1 MWKRE
6 LLEEACTL
14 ISRGISP
21 KYTEEGGVLVIN
33 QKCVRNHT
41 IDYSLA
47 RRHDIEKKNVKPER
61 FIQRGDI
68 LINSTGQGTLGR
80 VAQVR
85 DEPPEPTTVDSHV
98 TIVRPNPEKFYL
110 DYFGYALIQI
120 EDELKNSGQGTSG
133 QTELAKT
140 RVQKEFFAS
149 YPSDKSE
156 QQRIVAKL
164 DAAFAEIDR
173 AIERVNQQLL
183 ESKALYKTSLTRC
196 FNDDSVPRKP
206 LSEICKITSSKRV
219 MKKDYVDNGVPFYRT
234 KEIKQLANGEP
245 VTTELFIS
253 KEMFDSLRHKYG
265 APKEGEILITA
276 IGTIG
281 EVYILREDDE
291 FYFKDGNVLWL
302 KEILEVS
309 QEYLRYGLLSFVEQ
323 LNSLAHGAAYSALPI
338 QRLKAFEL
346 PIPPIHQ
353 QLEIV
358 KRLEESFEL
367 ITTYKN
373 SLSSK
378 RKSLDIL
385 KSAILS
391 QELQPPQSEAA

>member
-1 MWKRE
+1 MWKTAGLADVCE
-6 LLEEACTL
+6 LIA
-14 ISRGISP
+14 RGTAP
-21 KYTEEGGVLVIN
+21 KYTETGGILVLN
-33 QKCVRNHT
+33 QKCVRDHSIQFT
-41 IDYSLA
+41 QA
-47 RRHDIEKKNVKPER
+47 RRHNEQVKPTKPER
-61 FIQRGDI
+61 
-68 LINSTGQGTLGR
+68 LIREWDVLVNSTGQGTLGR

-85 DEPPEPTTVDSHV
+85 EHLQQDVTVDSHV
-98 TIVRPNPEKFYL
+98 TILRPIQNLFYPPF
-110 DYFGYALIQI
+110 FGYLMIALEPVFQ
-120 EDELKNSGQGTSG
+120 KSGLGAGG
-133 QTELAKT
+133 QTELSAKRLKT
-140 RVQKEFFAS
+140 EFSVSFPES
-149 YPSDKSE
+149 KDE

-173 AIERVNQQLL
+173 AIEQVNQQLL
-183 ESKALYKTSLTRC
+183 ESEALYKTSLTRC
-196 FNDDSVPRKP
+196 FSDDSVTRKP

-219 MKKDYVDNGVPFYRT
+219 MKKDYVGNGVPFYRT

-253 KEMFDSLRHKYG
+253 KEMFDSLRHKFG

-281 EVYILREDDE
+281 EVYIVRKDDE

-302 KEILEVS
+302 REISEVS
-309 QEYLRYGLLSFVEQ
+309 QDYLRYGLLSFVEQ

-358 KRLEESFEL
+358 KRLKESLEL
-367 ITTYKN
+367 IAIFKN

-385 KSAILS
+385 KSAVLA
-391 QELQPPQSEAA
+391 QELQSPQSDAA

>member
-6 LLEEACTL
+6 LLEEACTF

-61 FIQRGDI
+61 FIQRGDV

-98 TIVRPNPEKFYL
+98 TIVRPNLEKFYL
-110 DYFGYALIQI
+110 DYFGHALIQI

-164 DAAFAEIDR
+164 DAAFAEVETVFAITKMAID
-173 AIERVNQQLL
+173 NY
-183 ESKALYKTSLTRC
+183 SALKTSLLTRE
-196 FNDDSVPRKP
+196 
-206 LSEICKITSSKRV
+206 LS
-219 MKKDYVDNGVPFYRT
+219 P
-234 KEIKQLANGEP
+234 
-245 VTTELFIS
+245 
-253 KEMFDSLRHKYG
+253 
-265 APKEGEILITA
+265 
-276 IGTIG
+276 
-281 EVYILREDDE
+281 
-291 FYFKDGNVLWL
+291 
-302 KEILEVS
+302 
-309 QEYLRYGLLSFVEQ
+309 
-323 LNSLAHGAAYSALPI
+323 
-338 QRLKAFEL
+338 
-346 PIPPIHQ
+346 
-353 QLEIV
+353 
-358 KRLEESFEL
+358 
-367 ITTYKN
+367 
-373 SLSSK
+373 
-378 RKSLDIL
+378 
-385 KSAILS
+385 
-391 QELQPPQSEAA
+391 SEAA